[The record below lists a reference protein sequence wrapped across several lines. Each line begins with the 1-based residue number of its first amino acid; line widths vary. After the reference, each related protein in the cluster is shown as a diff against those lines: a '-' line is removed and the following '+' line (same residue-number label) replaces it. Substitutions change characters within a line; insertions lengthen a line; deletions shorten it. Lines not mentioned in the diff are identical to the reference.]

1 MRKNGKYLRLH
12 SNKLLELWEIR
23 NINFKCVC
31 ATRGVFLRRS
41 LRPSLQRKIEK
52 NPEATESID
61 VAVKHPNGLHQVE
74 YEIATL
80 EKVNE
85 HYNILRFWG
94 QVDYPPNR
102 YGDGDL
108 YLYTLLLLCT

>member
-1 MRKNGKYLRLH
+1 M
-12 SNKLLELWEIR
+12 
-23 NINFKCVC
+23 
-31 ATRGVFLRRS
+31 
-41 LRPSLQRKIEK
+41 
-52 NPEATESID
+52 
-61 VAVKHPNGLHQVE
+61 AVKHPNGLHQVE

-102 YGDGDL
+102 YGDL
-108 YLYTLLLLCT
+108 FIFYYCYALENNHNKSIYMMLLLIFRFCVGFV